1 MTLEPLR
8 ALLAF
13 GDEAVGRSV
22 ENALRGTTVSV
33 VRTVQEPAQLGEA
46 LSGPSFDVLI
56 SDLWSRQ
63 GMAPVVSAL
72 TRGMPTVRVTDRHER
87 SAGLV
92 VASHRLSGASLCAA
106 AHLALASKSENG
118 VAAPPWLAELCGAL
132 PDAVLLLERSGAVVA
147 ASARG
152 RALLGELGLLDDR
165 TGLWL
170 CDDERGPVTF
180 EAHPATRALWFGEA
194 REGRLAFHT
203 PSGSVR
209 ELDVA
214 AQPLEITLPG
224 QARSSAAWVRLRE
237 PSLIHVE
244 NQRLELVGRM
254 AASVAH
260 DLNNVAT
267 AIMVFADFA
276 RSADDVEAARAD
288 LEEVLKAGRRAAKL
302 SRKLLSLSRTD
313 AAPSGI
319 ELGEHLAELVPM
331 IKGLLPRD
339 VELRT
344 SVESGAWYV
353 ALDTIELDQ
362 ILLNLV
368 LNARDAVGATGVVE
382 VTVGGS
388 SAEVRLRVADDGE
401 GVDPAHLDRIFEPN
415 FSTKP
420 REEGSGIG
428 LATCKEIATRAGG
441 TITARSE
448 RGAGAVFEV
457 LLPRQSTPSL
467 THAPNPS
474 PMPPPRG
481 TGELCLVLE
490 SAPEIASAIQRAL
503 LEGGYRADTLPSR
516 TDLVRWLRNHRGEV
530 RIVFV
535 DTLSFDADP
544 TIALVSRFAPRAGV
558 VWMGGSEPHRDLEA
572 VRLTKPFTRSTLL
585 DAAHAARQR
594 GRRRAAA
601 RVLISTNNAALRSY
615 LSRLTSRA
623 GHDPAAVEEPSSA
636 VDLLATTRF
645 EAILID
651 LSEPEGIALVRGLRA
666 SERERGGSPTPI
678 IGLSTSAQREWVEQL
693 VAIGCDDILLLPI
706 DPPALLGRIE
716 DRVRRD
722 KWVLAVGAEPGL
734 FRTIQDACVGTEG
747 RVVLADDA
755 AGALLLLQDEFDVA
769 VVRHTGSDE
778 EAAML
783 ADITAAGI
791 PVFLIVPESDP
802 RLTRSSGS
810 SVDMR
815 LPTEPAV
822 APVEAKRLPSILR
835 AFLRAKTPPG
845 PRESAAHRSSR
856 ALVQRGVTVEVPP
869 EQVAA
874 AEACLVAARAVT
886 GEILENLEHGLLE
899 HVESL
904 SATIKVAA
912 QMSGMSE
919 IARVADELRRHCA
932 LSQQRE
938 AAVTARH
945 LAAYLRMTH
954 IRPDRATTEQP

>member
-22 ENALRGTTVSV
+22 ENALRGTTVSI
-33 VRTVQEPAQLGEA
+33 VRAVREPSQLGEA
-46 LSGPSFDVLI
+46 LADPSFDVLV
-56 SDLWSRQ
+56 SDLWAQ
-63 GMAPVVSAL
+63 HGMAPVVSAL
-72 TRGMPTVRVTDRHER
+72 TRGLPTVRVTERHEH
-87 SAGLV
+87 SAGLI
-92 VASHRLSGASLCAA
+92 VACHRLSSESLCVA
-106 AHLALASKSENG
+106 AHLATASKSGNR
-118 VAAPPWLAELCGAL
+118 APAPPGLAELCDAL

-152 RALLGELGLLDDR
+152 RALLEELGLLDDR
-165 TGLWL
+165 IGLWL
-170 CDDERGPVTF
+170 CDDDGGPVAF

-194 REGRLAFHT
+194 REGHFTFRT
-203 PSGSVR
+203 PSGASR

-214 AQPLEITLPG
+214 ARPVSLPG
-224 QARSSAAWVRLRE
+224 QAASGAWLRLRE
-237 PSLIHVE
+237 PSRVQVE

-276 RSADDVEAARAD
+276 RSADDVESARAD

-302 SRKLLSLSRTD
+302 SRKLLLLSRTD
-313 AAPSGI
+313 AAPSVI

-331 IKGLLPRD
+331 MRGLLPRG

-344 SVESGAWYV
+344 AVEPGAWYV
-353 ALDTIELDQ
+353 GLDAIELDQ
-362 ILLNLV
+362 IVLNLV
-368 LNARDAVGATGVVE
+368 LNARDAVGATGI
-382 VTVGGS
+382 VTVAVEGS
-388 SAEVRLRVADDGE
+388 GAEVKLRVADDGK

-415 FSTKP
+415 FSTKR

-428 LATCKEIATRAGG
+428 LATCKEIVTRAGG
-441 TITARSE
+441 KITARSAL
-448 RGAGAVFEV
+448 GAGAEFEV
-457 LLPRQSTPSL
+457 LLPRQSASSHTQM
-467 THAPNPS
+467 PNPS
-474 PMPPPRG
+474 PVPPPRG

-535 DTLSFDADP
+535 DTQSFDADP
-544 TIALVSRFAPRAGV
+544 TIALVRRFAPRAGV

-572 VRLTKPFTRSTLL
+572 VRLSKPFTRSTLL

-601 RVLISTNNAALRSY
+601 SVLISTHNAALRSY

-623 GHDPAAVEEPSSA
+623 GHDPTVVEEPSSA

-651 LSEPEGIALVRGLRA
+651 LSEPQGLDLVRGLRA
-666 SERERGGSPTPI
+666 GERERGGNPTPI
-678 IGLSTSAQREWVEQL
+678 IGLSASARREWVEQL

-722 KWVLAVGAEPGL
+722 KWILAVGAELGL

-802 RLTRSSGS
+802 RLVRSSGS

-815 LPTEPAV
+815 LPTEPVV

-954 IRPDRATTEQP
+954 IRPDRATTEPP